1 MHILLVEN
9 SGLDFYTSRLTYAH
23 YLQNKQYQ
31 VSVLIPDDGYAE
43 KISTTGLKVF
53 TYQVSKSRNWIGGIM
68 KLLTGYRSI
77 LGSHRFDVVHSYRFF
92 PNLFNVIT
100 SGFSSRQ
107 VVLHVTGLG
116 IVYAGKAFK
125 YRLYKIFSSLL
136 YFLMIRLADHVI
148 VQNPDDQKQL
158 SFTSLLGRKI
168 QLIKGSGVNTQLFSF
183 DAALRQAIRKKAG
196 FSEDQVL
203 FFCITRLIWE
213 KGIREMVDAFRSVVS
228 DFPQVKLIIV
238 GDPDL
243 SNPAHVSPAYMA
255 TENHGNVL
263 FWGKQS
269 NVHELL
275 SVADVFIFPSYYRE
289 GIPRG
294 LLEALSSGLPIIT
307 TRMPGCDLTVV
318 ENGNGILI
326 EPRSAAA
333 IAQAIRQLMS
343 QQSEFKK
350 MGMMSRELALT
361 NFSEEKIFAAIK
373 EVYELS

>member
-23 YLQNKQYQ
+23 YLKTRQYQ

-43 KISTTGLKVF
+43 KIRATGLAVF
-53 TYQVSKSRNWIGGIM
+53 TYPVSKSRNWIGGIM
-68 KLLTGYRSI
+68 KVLTGYRNI
-77 LGSHRFDVVHSYRFF
+77 LRSHQFDVVHSYRFF

-100 SGFSSRQ
+100 SGFSSRK
-107 VVLHVTGLG
+107 VILHVTGLG
-116 IVYAGKAFK
+116 IVYAGRAFK
-125 YRLYKIFSSLL
+125 YKVYKIFSNTL

-148 VQNPDDQKQL
+148 VQNPDDQKHL
-158 SFTSLLGRKI
+158 SFTSSLGKKI
-168 QLIKGSGVNTQLFSF
+168 QLIKGSGVNTDLFSF
-183 DAALRQAIRKKAG
+183 DPAVRQMIRTKAG
-196 FSEDQVL
+196 FSDDQVL

-213 KGIREMVDAFRSVVS
+213 KGIKEMVDAFRSLES
-228 DFPQVKLIIV
+228 KFPTIKLIII

-263 FWGKQS
+263 FWGRQS

-275 SVADVFIFPSYYRE
+275 SAADVFIFPSYYRE

-326 EPRSAAA
+326 EPRSSTA
-333 IAQAIRQLMS
+333 IADAISQLMAQKS
-343 QQSEFKK
+343 DFKK
-350 MGMMSRELALT
+350 MGIMSRELALN
-361 NFSEEKIFAAIK
+361 NFSEEKIFTAIK
-373 EVYELS
+373 DVYEH

>member
-1 MHILLVEN
+1 
-9 SGLDFYTSRLTYAH
+9 
-23 YLQNKQYQ
+23 
-31 VSVLIPDDGYAE
+31 
-43 KISTTGLKVF
+43 
-53 TYQVSKSRNWIGGIM
+53 
-68 KLLTGYRSI
+68 
-77 LGSHRFDVVHSYRFF
+77 
-92 PNLFNVIT
+92 
-100 SGFSSRQ
+100 
-107 VVLHVTGLG
+107 
-116 IVYAGKAFK
+116 
-125 YRLYKIFSSLL
+125 
-136 YFLMIRLADHVI
+136 
-148 VQNPDDQKQL
+148 
-158 SFTSLLGRKI
+158 
-168 QLIKGSGVNTQLFSF
+168 
-183 DAALRQAIRKKAG
+183 
-196 FSEDQVL
+196 
-203 FFCITRLIWE
+203 
-213 KGIREMVDAFRSVVS
+213 
-228 DFPQVKLIIV
+228 
-238 GDPDL
+238 
-243 SNPAHVSPAYMA
+243 MA